1 MKTACWSAIQLKNRT
16 VYIPNELRD
25 DYESYI
31 SKAFQGSFPNIENLD
46 AECSSVWIKDSS
58 GKWSPRIITQRWLQ
72 MFVGD
77 DNTEALATTFYRLLH
92 DNLTMPF
99 TERDFPFVV
108 AAWMESFGSDEA
120 FIDALARAMSN
131 PGEFFEQAERIRDI
145 SFSLIAEVELSLSEF
160 LSNNRS
166 SLLKFTVDARFVV
179 PPSWHTGKLSWV
191 IVNGIDGFSL
201 SQNTLFLN
209 MPKRYLLEGP
219 AVGQDIMPAYVFRV
233 GSSCCSSK
241 IARAIIKALKLQ
253 ARTYEGFFTCTDSD
267 DDQKAKIDILTEVF
281 EPVLEDVVDQ
291 NTAGHVEFVLPP
303 YEVAHQKVLAFAK
316 GRDLS
321 SYKYTRELQGL
332 SMVLLYASEA
342 CSSCPFD
349 DGFEEQNNNGLE
361 RSEDINGT
369 KQTS

>member
-1 MKTACWSAIQLKNRT
+1 MKTTCWSAIQLKNRT

-25 DYESYI
+25 NYESYI

-46 AECSSVWIKDSS
+46 AEYPSVWIKDSS
-58 GKWSPRIITQRWLQ
+58 GKWSPRVITQRWLK

-99 TERDFPFVV
+99 TDRDFPFVV
-108 AAWMESFGSDEA
+108 AAWMDSFGSDEA

-145 SFSLIAEVELSLSEF
+145 SFSFITEVELSLSEF
-160 LSNNRS
+160 LSNNGS
-166 SLLKFTVDARFVV
+166 PFKFTADVRFVV
-179 PPSWHTGKLSWV
+179 PPSWHIGKLSWV
-191 IVNGIDGFSL
+191 IVNSINGFLL
-201 SQNTLFLN
+201 SQDILFLN
-209 MPKRYLLEGP
+209 MPKRFLLEGP
-219 AVGQDIMPAYVFRV
+219 AIGQDIMPAYVFRV

-241 IARAIIKALKLQ
+241 IARAIIKVLKLQ

-281 EPVLEDVVDQ
+281 EPVLEDAVDQ

-303 YEVAHQKVLAFAK
+303 YETAHQKVLAFAK
-316 GRDLS
+316 GKDLS
-321 SYKYTRELQGL
+321 SYKYVRELQGL
-332 SMVLLYASEA
+332 SMVLLYASTA

-349 DGFEEQNNNGLE
+349 DGFEEQDGDDLE
-361 RSEDINGT
+361 RSEKINGT